1 MSLSIIDLRSDT
13 VTRPTPAMRRAIFEA
28 QVGDDVNGED
38 PTVNRLEA
46 LAAGLS
52 GKEAALFVPSGTFGN
67 QLAIMT
73 HCRPGNEL
81 IVSELGHIVQHE
93 VGGAACLSGV
103 QLRTVLPTG
112 SDLAWSEIEPRI
124 RHEEDIHYPDTGLVA
139 LENAVWDGNVTPLEE
154 MAAICQGAHRY
165 GIPVHLDGAR
175 LFNAAASLGTSAA
188 DLAGPVDSVMFCLS
202 KGLGAPVGSM
212 LAGRGD
218 FIRRARKNRKL
229 MGGGMRQAGILAA
242 AGIVA
247 LEEMVSRLPEDH
259 RQARRLAEAMAAR
272 PELEVALERL
282 KINMCWVRFRPGHG
296 PGPEARF
303 AAALA
308 RRGILTYPPHLG
320 WLRFVTHADV
330 SAADIDRVIENLDA
344 ALAEVARDPVV

>member
-1 MSLSIIDLRSDT
+1 MSQTIIDLRSDT
-13 VTRPTPAMRRAIFEA
+13 VTRPTPAMRRAMFTAE
-28 QVGDDVNGED
+28 VGDDVNGED

-46 LAAGLS
+46 LAAGMS
-52 GKEAALFVPSGTFGN
+52 GQEAALFVPSGTFGN

-81 IVSELGHIVQHE
+81 IVSELGHVVQHE
-93 VGGAACLSGV
+93 VGGAAFLSGV
-103 QLRTVLPTG
+103 QLRTVLPAG
-112 SDLAWSEIEPRI
+112 SDLSWPEIEPRI

-154 MAAICQGAHRY
+154 MAEICRGAHRY

-175 LFNAAASLGTSAA
+175 LFNAAASLGISAA
-188 DLAGPVDSVMFCLS
+188 DLAAPVDSVMFCLS

-212 LAGRGD
+212 LAGRAD

-247 LEEMVSRLPEDH
+247 LEEMVPRLPEDH
-259 RQARRLAEAMAAR
+259 HQARRLAEALAAR
-272 PELEVALERL
+272 PELEVALARV
-282 KINMCWVRFRPGHG
+282 KINMCWVRFRPGFG
-296 PGPEARF
+296 ADPESRF
-303 AAALA
+303 VEAL
-308 RRGILTYPPHLG
+308 RRYGILTYPPHQG

-330 SAADIDRVIENLDA
+330 PAAGVDRVIDSLED
-344 ALAEVARDPVV
+344 ALAEMGRDPAV